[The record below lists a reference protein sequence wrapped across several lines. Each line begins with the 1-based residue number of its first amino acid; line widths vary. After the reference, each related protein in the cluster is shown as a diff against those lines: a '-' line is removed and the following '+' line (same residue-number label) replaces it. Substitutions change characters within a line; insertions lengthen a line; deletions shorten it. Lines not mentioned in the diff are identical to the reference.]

1 MSKGLSYFLGIL
13 TGILLTLGFWA
24 VKNHT
29 TQQGDKNDTTAEQ
42 QKLPD
47 GVNMLDEPIPFTEAR
62 NFSILQVVFEDAALA
77 RSEKKMQYNG
87 STYYTDPIVLI
98 ISDQEN
104 TFYDNQ
110 IVKAPKN
117 AKVMQI
123 GTYNYQTQIGWKT
136 VPIIQFIENQ

>member
-1 MSKGLSYFLGIL
+1 M
-13 TGILLTLGFWA
+13 
-24 VKNHT
+24 
-29 TQQGDKNDTTAEQ
+29 
-42 QKLPD
+42 
-47 GVNMLDEPIPFTEAR
+47 
-62 NFSILQVVFEDAALA
+62 FEDAALA

-110 IVKAPKN
+110 IIKAPKN